1 LTIDIGRFQMG
12 IREDIKTVFEKDPAA
27 RSTLEVICCYPG
39 LHAVWVHRVSHF
51 LWNNHFY
58 FLARL
63 LSHMSRAL
71 TGIEI
76 HPGAKLGKR
85 VFIDHGSG
93 VVIGETAEV
102 GDDVLIYMGVV
113 LGGTALE
120 RVKRHPT
127 VENDVVIGSGAIV
140 LGPITIGRCAKI
152 GAGSVVVRPVPPGA
166 TAVGVPA
173 RIAEPQPSVPE
184 GLLDHNKLPDPM
196 LRVVS
201 QMLDRLSRLEDK
213 VQAQRYTS
221 VYRTPLEKTVPKR
234 DEQIYSQLRKVIDP
248 EVGIDIVKMGLVK
261 EVIVDGPNV
270 DVDLVL
276 TTNLCPL
283 VEYLKDQVKRKV
295 LSVGGI
301 ERVSVNILDEPWSW
315 DRFEEQTQDKQQNQ
329 EST

>member
-1 LTIDIGRFQMG
+1 MGRFQMG
-12 IREDIKTVFEKDPAA
+12 MREDISTVFEKDPAA

-51 LWNNHFY
+51 LWNKHFY
-58 FLARL
+58 FSARL

-127 VENDVVIGSGAIV
+127 VENDVVLGSGAIV
-140 LGPITIGRCAKI
+140 LGPITIGRGAKI

-173 RIAEPQPSVPE
+173 RIAEPQTSVPE

-213 VQAQRYTS
+213 VQAQKYTS
-221 VYRTPLEKTVPKR
+221 IYRTPLETTVPKR

-283 VEYLKDQVKRKV
+283 VEYLKEQVKRKV
-295 LSVGGI
+295 MNVGGV
-301 ERVSVNILDEPWSW
+301 EKVSVNILDEPWNW

-329 EST
+329 ES

>member
-1 LTIDIGRFQMG
+1 MG

-27 RSTLEVICCYPG
+27 RSTLEVIFCYPG
-39 LHAVWVHRVSHF
+39 LHAVWIHRVSHF
-51 LWNNHFY
+51 LWNKHFY

-63 LSHMSRAL
+63 LSHFSRMF

-113 LGGTALE
+113 LGGTSLE
-120 RVKRHPT
+120 RTKRHPT
-127 VENDVVIGSGAIV
+127 VENDVVIGSGAAV
-140 LGPITIGRCAKI
+140 LGPITIGRGAKI

-173 RIAEPQPSVPE
+173 RIAELQPSVPE
-184 GLLDHNKLPDPM
+184 GPLEHNKLPDPM
-196 LRVVS
+196 LRVVG
-201 QMLDRLSRLEDK
+201 QMLDRLSRLEEK

-221 VYRTPLEKTVPKR
+221 VYRTPLEKTVPKK
-234 DEQIYSQLRKVIDP
+234 DEQIYLQLRKVIDP

-261 EVIVDGPNV
+261 DVIVDGSNV
-270 DVDLVL
+270 NVDLVL
-276 TTNLCPL
+276 TTNLCPMAD
-283 VEYLKDQVKRKV
+283 YIKDQVRRKV
-295 LSVGGI
+295 FNVGGI
-301 ERVSVNILDEPWSW
+301 EKVSVNILDEPWNL
-315 DRFEEQTQDKQQNQ
+315 DRFKEQTQDQ
-329 EST
+329 

>member
-1 LTIDIGRFQMG
+1 MG

-27 RSTLEVICCYPG
+27 RSTLEVIFCYPG

-51 LWNNHFY
+51 LWNRHFY

-63 LSHMSRAL
+63 LSHFSRMF

-76 HPGAKLGKR
+76 HPGAKFGKR

-113 LGGTALE
+113 LGGTSLE
-120 RVKRHPT
+120 RTKRHPT
-127 VENDVVIGSGAIV
+127 VENDVVIGSGASV
-140 LGPITIGRCAKI
+140 LGPITIGRGAKI

-173 RIAEPQPSVPE
+173 RIAEPQPSITE
-184 GLLDHNKLPDPM
+184 GPLEHNKLPDPM
-196 LRVVS
+196 LRVVG
-201 QMLDRLSRLEDK
+201 QMLDRLSRLEEK

-221 VYRTPLEKTVPKR
+221 AYRTPLEKTVPKK

-261 EVIVDGPNV
+261 DVIVNGPNV

-276 TTNLCPL
+276 TTNICPMAD
-283 VEYLKDQVKRKV
+283 YIKDQVRRKV
-295 LSVGGI
+295 LNVGGI
-301 ERVSVNILDEPWSW
+301 EKVSVNILDEPWNW
-315 DRFEEQTQDKQQNQ
+315 DRFKEQTQDL
-329 EST
+329 